1 MRTGVIMD
9 KSSKIYIAGNTG
21 LVGSAIVRKLKAE
34 GYTNLVFTPYPEYD
48 LRNQQQVEDFFRREK
63 PDYVFLAAAKVG
75 GILANST
82 YPAEFIYDN
91 LMIATNV
98 IHASYKYGAKKLL
111 NLGSSCIY
119 PKLAPQPLK
128 EEYLLTGPLEPTNEP
143 YAIAKIA
150 AIKLCRYFNKQY
162 GTNFISVMPTNL
174 YGPGDNFNLETSH
187 VLPAILRKMHL
198 AKCLENNDWDSIRK
212 DLYKRPI
219 EHIDGNSSDQA
230 IIKILEK
237 YGIYRST
244 SIPSLKN
251 KKEIS
256 VNSCNSWTVSLK
268 LWGTGTSRREFL
280 YVDDLAD
287 AVVFLMNN
295 YNATD
300 IGEFVNIGMGKDI
313 TIKELAEIVKEIV
326 GFKGEIEWDTSKPDG
341 TPQKLLNVERIHK
354 LGWKAKISLKD
365 GIIADYKEYAD
376 EINSL

>member
-1 MRTGVIMD
+1 MEKD
-9 KSSKIYIAGNTG
+9 SKIYIAGNTG

-212 DLYKRPI
+212 DLNKRPI

-268 LWGTGTSRREFL
+268 LWGTGTPRREFL

-287 AVVFLMNN
+287 AVFFLMNN

-300 IGEFVNIGMGKDI
+300 IGEFVNIGTGKDI